1 MPQQPTQTTRPAAS
15 GPNVFNIPV
24 ADVPRT
30 GDELRALQSRIEQ
43 MREQLQDAAARRNS
57 VAENLRSADEQ
68 ARQGYVARLE
78 VLDDR
83 ILALETEI
91 SNSVARLAAAPPAAR
106 IAVAGR
112 PRQPDPAVMVRDVL
126 NEIIPIVAIISV
138 FVLGPIAIAVSR
150 FIWKRSTAPA
160 IKAGPDRAT
169 QDRLEQLQQS
179 MDSIAIEV
187 ERISEGQRFVTKIMS
202 ERQVGSGAAEPVG
215 VPKRSALGHERG

>member
-1 MPQQPTQTTRPAAS
+1 MPQQPTQSTRPATA
-15 GPNVFNIPV
+15 GQNVFSIPV

-30 GDELRALQSRIEQ
+30 GEELRALNSRVEQ
-43 MREQLQDAAARRNS
+43 LREQLQDAAARRNS

-68 ARQGYVARLE
+68 ARQGYIDRLE
-78 VLDDR
+78 VLDAR

-91 SNSVARLAAAPPAAR
+91 SNSVARMAAAPATAR
-106 IAVAGR
+106 NAITEQ
-112 PRQPDPAVMVRDVL
+112 RQQIDPALMVRSVMND
-126 NEIIPIVAIISV
+126 IIPIVAIVSV
-138 FVLGPIAIAVSR
+138 FVFGPIAFAISR

-202 ERQVGSGAAEPVG
+202 DRQIGSGAAEPVK
-215 VPKRSALGHERG
+215 PQALRSELR